1 VKARNCYIIQ
11 WKDFDGM
18 RKRRNVKVATLEA
31 AKAALAAEKSRV
43 EKAKALGQPLP
54 SEDSFGAFATEF
66 LKVQENRISPRVVKG
81 KLSRAEFTRQKGI
94 VEKKLVPFFG
104 KETKLAAIRRA
115 DVVRYIH
122 ERTGVVSDA
131 SIIKEVNTLK
141 RLFSV
146 AVDLEKVPA
155 NPALKAPL
163 PTAPEGKTVYL
174 TPEQWKAVFK
184 HCYIEPTDKEPHPAQ
199 WLQWAAGLA
208 VALGTRR
215 GELMHTR
222 VSDVDL
228 DGLQVLLRITKN
240 GKERVVII
248 NSLALQVFEAM
259 GIRERKR
266 RGDRRELFPGIEPEQ
281 LSMKFIR
288 ACRAAG
294 VEGVSFHTLRHT
306 FASHLKMAGA
316 DLDDI
321 RRLLGH
327 GDMRMVQRYAHVGKS
342 HLAAAA
348 SRLDGVLTLPAP
360 EPI

>member
-1 VKARNCYIIQ
+1 
-11 WKDFDGM
+11 
-18 RKRRNVKVATLEA
+18 
-31 AKAALAAEKSRV
+31 
-43 EKAKALGQPLP
+43 
-54 SEDSFGAFATEF
+54 
-66 LKVQENRISPRVVKG
+66 VKG
-81 KLSRAEFTRQKGI
+81 RLSRAEYTRQAGI
-94 VEKKLVPFFG
+94 ICKHLIPFFG

-122 ERTGVVSDA
+122 QRTGVVSDA

-146 AVDLEKVPA
+146 AVDLEKIPA

-174 TPEQWKAVFK
+174 TPEQWQAVFK

-228 DGLQVLLRITKN
+228 DGRQVLLRNTKN

-342 HLAAAA
+342 HLEAAA
-348 SRLDGVLTLPAP
+348 SRLDGVLTLPAQI
-360 EPI
+360 EEA